1 MRSKFFVV
9 MCLLAFSSCTN
20 PSTTPSRS
28 NGDTTTVNTPPA
40 ASGNNYSAVIFGKYC
55 GHCLGNCTDMFR
67 YDRRADSNTLLAD
80 TTDSYL
86 RKGTFQFDW
95 FLTQGQHPIANA
107 LVESIPAQLNSV
119 SDTLT
124 RYGCPDCADQC
135 GFYLETI
142 DASQRSRKFQF
153 DTDTA
158 QVPQEL
164 RSFVVQL
171 GNAVNRLKQ

>member
-1 MRSKFFVV
+1 MRNIFLFVV
-9 MCLLAFSSCTN
+9 CLFALASCTN

-28 NGDTTTVNTPPA
+28 DSDTTSVDTPRSSAANTYTA
-40 ASGNNYSAVIFGKYC
+40 IVFGKYC

-67 YDRRADSNTLLAD
+67 YQMNRDVITLLAD

-86 RKGTFQFDW
+86 RKGSFQFDW
-95 FLTQGQHPIANA
+95 FLAQVQHSIANA
-107 LVESIPAQLNSV
+107 LVENMPASLHSV

-124 RYGCPDCADQC
+124 RFGCPDCADQC

-164 RSFVVQL
+164 RSFVIQL
-171 GNAVNRLKQ
+171 GNAVNQLKQ